1 MRPIPKNAEKIQPG
15 LYAAINSFKVRDT
28 THVFYDLY
36 SEEGYCFY
44 EVSQPENYDENGNLL
59 PENQRVYAQYA
70 RTAYTML
77 RNLKENFVSI
87 PVQEGFQIV

>member
-1 MRPIPKNAEKIQPG
+1 MKTIPKNAEKIQPG

-44 EVSQPENYDENGNLL
+44 EINQPENYDENGNLL
-59 PENQRVYAQYA
+59 PLEQRVYA
-70 RTAYTML
+70 
-77 RNLKENFVSI
+77 
-87 PVQEGFQIV
+87 